1 MKTYNNNWGIGDI
14 IIKNRSGNGSIG
26 AEDKTVIGNQIPRF
40 TYGLNLGFEY
50 KGFDFSCFFQGVGKA
65 DGYVLDELLTP
76 MGLNSARKEHY
87 YETFDPANPKPG
99 CYFPRTLEA
108 TYNYGYMEHWVQ
120 DASYLRLKNL
130 QIGYTFD
137 IKGFNRFRV
146 YLSGQNL
153 FTITNF
159 RTWDPETPVG
169 SRGSY
174 PQVAVYSAGINLN
187 F

>member
-1 MKTYNNNWGIGDI
+1 
-14 IIKNRSGNGSIG
+14 
-26 AEDKTVIGNQIPRF
+26 
-40 TYGLNLGFEY
+40 
-50 KGFDFSCFFQGVGKA
+50 
-65 DGYVLDELLTP
+65 
-76 MGLNSARKEHY
+76 
-87 YETFDPANPKPG
+87 
-99 CYFPRTLEA
+99 
-108 TYNYGYMEHWVQ
+108 MEHWVQ